1 LEAFFYRRICRPF
14 TSWKARSDGSQDTR
28 IATPHEVE
36 EKEDEREDKAE
47 LGEDP
52 SKASEVKEEV
62 IKEVVIKALAEF
74 TVDSVKEGKAEEI
87 KALEAHRAASVDPN
101 KDLAVLSK
109 ASGVNKPTMNA
120 LIMNEL
126 SVISIVMKMETTGIM
141 EYRSDKDQEDLL
153 LEAME
158 ASWELVHHVVKDK
171 EEAMAALAG
180 LQHRELKDKGKEVEV
195 EADDIALLL
204 LCRPMLL

>member
-74 TVDSVKEGKAEEI
+74 TVDSVKEGKAE
-87 KALEAHRAASVDPN
+87 ASVVPN
-101 KDLAVLSK
+101 KVLAVLSK
-109 ASGVNKPTMNA
+109 ASEVNKPTTNA

-126 SVISIVMKMETTGIM
+126 SVIIIAMKMGTMGIR
-141 EYRSDKDQEDLL
+141 EDRSAKDQEDLL
-153 LEAME
+153 LEATE
-158 ASWELVHHVVKDK
+158 ASWELVHHEVKDK

-180 LQHRELKDKGKEVEV
+180 LPHREVKDKGKEVEV
-195 EADDIALLL
+195 EADAIALLL